1 MFQKAKY
8 LYFLLQSEF
17 LKQAALCLCPILWT
31 FNSHLQIN
39 HLIETV
45 AKFEEVYLDAHNVL
59 LGEYNQSLLF
69 KNNNIEQS
77 KSIPGDSTTHS
88 NLDLKSKMYNVRHF
102 LQNMMVHMRFM
113 EDSIENSSESY
124 INDITSTLNVLIK
137 EINTFNEYVS
147 NLQIYILKT
156 TNNNHKINKTVST
169 DNHYNEEIDHI
180 VTNTNEPIK
189 RVCEDELFFGVS
201 EELGI
206 EPADSKILNEEIFD
220 KSNNHELMLELKVAL
235 KDKQAEWKHRE
246 CKLLEKHPH
255 LNVLSEEIENNEKP
269 QPDEYTNKIRKTTLD
284 FPPNENFPM
293 QLPNTGFANE
303 IAMIACKWNTNIQS
317 FGDDSDSDTSIK
329 STDS

>member
-17 LKQAALCLCPILWT
+17 LKQVALCLCPILWT
-31 FNSHLQIN
+31 SNSSLQIN

-45 AKFEEVYLDAHNVL
+45 GKFEKVYLDAHNVL
-59 LGEYNQSLLF
+59 IEEYNQYLLF
-69 KNNNIEQS
+69 KNNNIDKNKLIS
-77 KSIPGDSTTHS
+77 DNSANDS
-88 NLDLKSKMYNVRHF
+88 NIDLKSKMYNVRHF

-113 EDSIENSSESY
+113 EDSIENSSESC
-124 INDITSTLNVLIK
+124 IDDITSTLNVLIK
-137 EINTFNEYVS
+137 EINIFNEYVS
-147 NLQIYILKT
+147 NLQIFILKS
-156 TNNNHKINKTVST
+156 TNNIHKINKTVST

-180 VTNTNEPIK
+180 VTNTNDPIK
-189 RVCEDELFFGVS
+189 CVCEDELFFGIS

-206 EPADSKILNEEIFD
+206 EPANSKILDEELFD

-255 LNVLSEEIENNEKP
+255 LNVLSDEIENNEKP

-284 FPPNENFPM
+284 FPSTENFPM
-293 QLPNTGFANE
+293 QLPNTDFANE